1 LPLQV
6 TKTSE
11 NGLES
16 FFHSET
22 LLAIIIRAEYQS
34 DGISFFTQGSFSQQL
49 AYMKRPQEY
58 KIDPHV
64 HNIVP
69 REITLTQEV
78 LFIRKGL
85 VRLDLYSKAQ
95 EYLGST
101 NLYTGDVVLLAD
113 GGHGFHMLEE
123 SEIIEVKQ
131 GPYLGEAD
139 KIRFEPTSDTNIKL
153 L

>member
-1 LPLQV
+1 MHLQV

-16 FFHSET
+16 FFHHET
-22 LLAIIIRAEYQS
+22 LLAIIIRTEYQS
-34 DGISFFTQGSFSQQL
+34 DGISFFTQGNFSQQL
-49 AYMKRPQEY
+49 AYMKRPEEY
-58 KIDPHV
+58 VIDPHV
-64 HNIVP
+64 HNVVS

-85 VRLDLYSKAQ
+85 LRLDFYSKVQ

-101 NLYTGDVVLLAD
+101 KLRTGDVVLLAD

-139 KIRFEPTSDTNIKL
+139 KVRFAPINDTNIKL